1 MGQRVVLIKD
11 LERDCRFQQQ
21 PPMHLHPSP
30 PFSPNRAFI
39 QLAIAALLQATCL
52 AATFE
57 VTTAADSGTGSLR
70 QAMISAGG
78 NGVSDT
84 ITFTGLVFTD
94 AVPDFI
100 DLASPLPTVL
110 TEIVIDGPGAD
121 KLSIRRPANA
131 PSKFR
136 IIDVLKGGDLQL
148 SALTITGGDRT
159 GVSGGGGPQGGGI
172 YSQFGVLTL
181 NRVNVTGNGGGG
193 IYAVE
198 TTLSITDSL
207 ISGNDAMINNGGGIA
222 TSGGVIKVIGSSVNG
237 NKAVRGGGISA
248 NGGNLTMVR
257 CSVSGN
263 TLNPTYPDFSAG
275 GAIFST
281 DGAVTLVQSTIS
293 GHTAYR
299 FGGGI
304 SHSGGSLNL
313 LQTTVS
319 GNSAPDGGGIWVGYS
334 AISSRYASNVT
345 ISQCTIFGNTSTTK
359 GGGIYSW
366 ADQGTLSIS
375 NSIIC
380 GNPGGNYFKPGTL
393 PTLTLAG
400 RNLLDDASLQAGENV
415 IIGDPMLSKLQYNGG
430 PTLTH
435 ALLSGSPAIDA
446 VNSSPIPA
454 DTFDLDGDLDF
465 TEPLPLDQ
473 RGNGFTRTNG
483 ILDIGAFELAKYI
496 TVTADT
502 TSQEE
507 GTGSGKTAFTFTVSR
522 PGTPAVGAVTASYFV
537 TGAGVNGADF
547 GGSLPAGT
555 VTIPDGMAST
565 TLTLEVTQD
574 TTPEADEAFTVT
586 LSNPDNGYAI
596 VGQGASGII
605 RDDDTF
611 FVSIAAIDST
621 ADENKPGPG
630 IWRITRTGSVGGS
643 LIVPLRID
651 ASSTALA
658 ADWTQA
664 GAMFASL
671 APGSTGTIT
680 IPQGAASA
688 EMTLTPSAD
697 IHAEASET
705 VRLNI
710 LSDAAYTIGSPASA
724 TVTIGQND
732 FVVIHTNDAGEGSL
746 RQAMTNSNNLG
757 GAETITFEGGV
768 FTDDSLP
775 DIIDLASRLPSLD
788 FQTTVVG
795 PGADKLIIR
804 PRALAT
810 GFGLIQL
817 SGKADVTLSGLT
829 LSGGVG
835 GIANLG
841 KLRVD
846 RCTISGNTE
855 STYGGILNN
864 GTLVVTHSTI
874 SGNNSSRGVGGGIY
888 NLGGRTL
895 SVFNSTI
902 SGNFSENGGGGISI
916 VSSSKVLIANSTV
929 SGNTAGGSGAG
940 ILNGGALT
948 VVNSTISGNGG
959 KGQGG
964 GIATSSGGSKLTL
977 ANSIVAGNTA
987 QTSPDIETYNPSNL
1001 ISSNG
1006 ANFVGS
1012 PVGAAG
1018 LKSTDQTFA
1027 STGKALSQLLA
1038 PLANNGGLTFT
1049 HALVNGSPAVNRGNN
1064 KDLPAD
1070 PYDLDADSDT
1080 SEPLPFDQRG
1090 SGFVRLISGTVDL
1103 GAHEAFAYE
1112 PTISAA
1118 RTDEDVKSSAGL
1130 VITANPADD
1139 GLTNHYKI
1147 TNILNG
1153 TLYLNDGVSAIS
1165 SGSYISKA
1173 HGIAGLKFLPAANLH
1188 SGNTPGFG
1196 FSVQAALNTTDED
1209 LRGVM
1214 QSGVITVD
1222 SVNDAPTIVAPGLV
1236 DQSMEVGSELSVP
1249 LAGRFTDLDGDIL
1262 GYSVLANSDS
1272 VRASATIRGN
1282 HVVLN
1287 GLANGVTQITILAD
1301 DGQGGTI
1308 SDRFLVSVG
1317 TAEPTPLQTSA
1328 TGTLNRQNG
1337 LFELTVN
1344 VTNTTPLPIY
1354 GFRLHVDFNGYRA
1367 AHPSLQLYG
1376 ATSPAGATDVYVD
1389 YPYPVQ
1395 LAGVVPMK
1403 LSFYTRTRSFP
1414 SPFYP
1419 VLKVEALTSSEV
1431 PGTDAGGVQLLIVP
1445 LLDRT
1450 IRLEFPAVAGRWYRV
1465 RYGADCMNWADSP
1478 VPIQATTNPM
1488 HWIDSGPPYTGCSP
1502 AECKSRYYQINE
1514 IAGP

>member
-1 MGQRVVLIKD
+1 MQ
-11 LERDCRFQQQ
+11 
-21 PPMHLHPSP
+21 LHPSP
-30 PFSPNRAFI
+30 PFRPNRAFI
-39 QLAIAALLQATCL
+39 QLAIAALFQAICL

-57 VTTAADSGTGSLR
+57 VTTTADSGPGSLR
-70 QAMISAGG
+70 QVLADA
-78 NGVSDT
+78 NNNATTDT
-84 ITFTGLVFTD
+84 ITFSNGNNGSVNFHDDEAETITLGGTNL
-94 AVPDFI
+94 
-100 DLASPLPTVL
+100 LAYTNM
-110 TEIVIDGPGAD
+110 TIVGPGAE
-121 KLSIRRPANA
+121 KLSISGN
-131 PSKFR
+131 
-136 IIDVLKGGDLQL
+136 QL
-148 SALTITGGDRT
+148 SRVFQMAGDRPT
-159 GVSGGGGPQGGGI
+159 LTLSGITVKNGRASTYLSSDSGGGILLFGGTLTLVDCVISDNTATFSGGGI
-172 YSQFGVLTL
+172 Y
-181 NRVNVTGNGGGG
+181 VTYGGK
-193 IYAVE
+193 
-198 TTLSITDSL
+198 LKL
-207 ISGNDAMINNGGGIA
+207 
-222 TSGGVIKVIGSSVNG
+222 
-237 NKAVRGGGISA
+237 
-248 NGGNLTMVR
+248 VR
-257 CSVSGN
+257 CSVSRNTAQFGGGIYMWSNDVSDPFTLDLVQCAVSGN
-263 TLNPTYPDFSAG
+263 SATYGDAG
-275 GAIFST
+275 GVSAFGGGINRGNRFR
-281 DGAVTLVQSTIS
+281 LFQSTIS
-293 GHTAYR
+293 GNTAQGSA
-299 FGGGI
+299 GGLFV
-304 SHSGGSLNL
+304 GGAL
-313 LQTTVS
+313 V
-319 GNSAPDGGGIWVGYS
+319 DIV
-334 AISSRYASNVT
+334 
-345 ISQCTIFGNTSTTK
+345 QCTITGNTALGQK
-359 GGGIYSW
+359 
-366 ADQGTLSIS
+366 
-375 NSIIC
+375 
-380 GNPGGNYFKPGTL
+380 PGGPSSNFPVVGGVYANSVFGSVDTL
-393 PTLTLAG
+393 NLENCIIANNVGPDFWKGSQLTFNLRGKNIIRDGSLPAG
-400 RNLLDDASLQAGENV
+400 PQVLVS
-415 IIGDPMLSKLQYNGG
+415 DPMLGPLQNNGG

-435 ALLSGSPAIDA
+435 AILPGSPAINA
-446 VNSSPIPA
+446 VDNAPVPA
-454 DTFDLDGDLDF
+454 DVFDVDGDLDI
-465 TEPLPLDQ
+465 TEPLPFDQ
-473 RGNGFTRTNG
+473 RGSGFPRVLEV
-483 ILDIGAFELAKYI
+483 LDIGAFELPKSVTI
-496 TVTADT
+496 TAGTA
-502 TSQEE
+502 SQEE
-507 GTGSGKTAFTFTVSR
+507 GSGAGTTSFTFTVFR
-522 PGTPAVGAVTASYFV
+522 AVSTAGALTVNYAVS
-537 TGAGVNGADF
+537 GAGVNGADF
-547 GGSLPAGT
+547 GGSLPTGT

-565 TLTLEVTQD
+565 TLTVEVTKD

-596 VGQGASGII
+596 VGQGATSTI

-611 FVSIAAIDST
+611 FVSITAIDST
-621 ADENKPGPG
+621 ADENKPGTG
-630 IWRITRTGSVGGS
+630 IWRITRTGSVGGP
-643 LIVPLRID
+643 LIVPLQID
-651 ASSTALA
+651 ASSTAVA

-664 GAMFASL
+664 GATFASL

-746 RQAMTNSNNLG
+746 RQAIANSNNLG

-788 FQTTVVG
+788 FQTIVAG
-795 PGADKLIIR
+795 PGADKLVIR
-804 PRALAT
+804 RRIFAT
-810 GFGLIQL
+810 SFGLMQV

-855 STYGGILNN
+855 VIYGGILNN

-874 SGNNSSRGVGGGIY
+874 SGNNSSGGVGGGIY

-895 SVFNSTI
+895 SIFNSTI
-902 SGNFSENGGGGISI
+902 SGNSSKNAGGGISI
-916 VSSSKVLIANSTV
+916 VGGSTVLIANSTV
-929 SGNTAGGSGAG
+929 SGNMSGSGGG
-940 ILNGGALT
+940 ILNSGALT
-948 VVNSTISGNGG
+948 VVNSTITGNNSE
-959 KGQGG
+959 GQGG

-987 QTSPDIETYNPSNL
+987 RTSPDIETYNPSNL

-1012 PVGAAG
+1012 PTGAAG

-1027 STGKALSQLLA
+1027 STGKTLSQLLA
-1038 PLANNGGLTFT
+1038 PLANNGGPTFT

-1064 KDLPAD
+1064 KDIPAD
-1070 PYDLDADSDT
+1070 PYDLDADSNT

-1090 SGFVRLISGTVDL
+1090 SGFVRVISGTVDI
-1103 GAHEAFAYE
+1103 GAYEAFAFE

-1118 RTDEDVKSSAGL
+1118 TTDEDVKSSAGL

-1139 GLTNHYKI
+1139 GLTTHYKI
-1147 TNILNG
+1147 TKIVNG
-1153 TLYLNDGVSAIS
+1153 TLYLGDGITVIS

-1173 HGIAGLKFLPAANLH
+1173 DGLAGLKFLPAANLH
-1188 SGNTPGFG
+1188 LGNTPGFG
-1196 FSVQAALNTTDED
+1196 FSVQAAINTTDND

-1214 QSGVITVD
+1214 QSGVITVNSIND
-1222 SVNDAPTIVAPGLV
+1222 SPTIVAPGLA
-1236 DQSMEVGSELSVP
+1236 DQIMEVGSELSVP

-1262 GYSVLANSDS
+1262 GYSVLSNSDS
-1272 VRASATIRGN
+1272 VRASATIMGN

-1287 GLANGVTQITILAD
+1287 GLTNGVTNITILAD
-1301 DGQGGTI
+1301 DGQGGAI
-1308 SDRFLVSVG
+1308 SDTFLVSVG

-1354 GFRLHVDFNGYRA
+1354 GFRLHVDFNAYRA

-1376 ATSPAGATDVYVD
+1376 ASSPAGATDVYVD

-1419 VLKVEALTSSEV
+1419 VLRVEALTSSEV
-1431 PGTDAGGVQLLIVP
+1431 PGTDAGGVQPQIVP

-1465 RYGADCMNWADSP
+1465 RYGGDCMNWSDSP
-1478 VPIQATTNPM
+1478 VPIQATTSQM
-1488 HWIDSGPPYTGCSP
+1488 HWIDSGPPFTAVSP
-1502 AECKSRYYQINE
+1502 SECKSRYYQINE